1 MYEEW
6 SSLILCC
13 PVRILEVQHSTLITS
28 KKLSKL
34 KNQQVFLDPYGKGG
48 HGVNCCP
55 PKLEKQVNVENY
67 TLSVVGSRDRSGI
80 LAVLCRRSASG
91 LSNS

>member
-1 MYEEW
+1 M
-6 SSLILCC
+6 CC

-67 TLSVVGSRDRSGI
+67 SPTEQKLLHGNLHGKM
-80 LAVLCRRSASG
+80 LEQENLNCT
-91 LSNS
+91 